1 MAPGGSGEGQMDTKE
16 RDERGA
22 TAWVERAKQPF
33 NGYVRPEDFTKKLPL
48 RGPEAAEYAAF
59 QLFEINQKLGQII
72 ELLKA
77 RK

>member
-16 RDERGA
+16 RDKTLA
-22 TAWVERAKQPF
+22 AAWTERAQKPF
-33 NGYVRPEDFTKKLPL
+33 NGYVRPEDGGTRLPY
-48 RGPEAAEYAAF
+48 RTPEAAEYAAF